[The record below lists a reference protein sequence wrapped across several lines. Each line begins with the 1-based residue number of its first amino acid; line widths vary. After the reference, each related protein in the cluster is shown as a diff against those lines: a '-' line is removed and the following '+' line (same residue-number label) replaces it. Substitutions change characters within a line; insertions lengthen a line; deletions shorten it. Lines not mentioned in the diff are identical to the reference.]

1 MIQRLISGILGGVL
15 LLTLIG
21 FGRLP
26 FTLAIGL
33 LTTLGILEYAEL
45 IRRQNL
51 RSQTAVMLSCS
62 LFLLA
67 LIHVVGSNL
76 GLTPIE
82 SVHIG
87 EQTFGLMLFVVLL
100 IVFIK
105 EISRG
110 DPEQGLL
117 NAAANLFG
125 TVYIGFMFAYILLL
139 RFLPGRDG
147 LFYVLFTVLVT
158 WANDT
163 CAYFIGV
170 NFGRHKLSPKI
181 SPKKSIEGSLGG
193 VAGGL
198 LMAEALGSY
207 FQKPAL
213 SLLVLGLLVV
223 VAGQFGDLVESIIK
237 RNAGVKDSGHFLPG
251 HGGVLDRFDSLLLA
265 APVVYYIV
273 IYFKQFFLTI

>member
-1 MIQRLISGILGGVL
+1 MIQRLISGILGGGL

-21 FGRLP
+21 LGGLP
-26 FTLAIGL
+26 FTLGIGL

-45 IRRQNL
+45 MRRQNL
-51 RSQTAVMLSCS
+51 RSETAVMLFCS
-62 LFLLA
+62 LLSLA
-67 LIHVVGSNL
+67 LVHVIGSEF
-76 GLTPIE
+76 GLDPLE

-87 EQTFGLMLFVVLL
+87 EQTLSFMLFAVLF

-105 EISRG
+105 EILSG
-110 DPEQGLL
+110 NPEHGLI

-139 RFLPGRDG
+139 RFLPGQDG

-163 CAYFIGV
+163 FAYFIGV

-181 SPKKSIEGSLGG
+181 SPKKTIEGSLGG
-193 VAGGL
+193 LGGGL
-198 LMAEALGSY
+198 IMAEALGSY
-207 FQKPAL
+207 FHKPFL
-213 SLLVLGLLVV
+213 PILLLGSLVV
-223 VAGQFGDLVESIIK
+223 VAGQFGDLVESVIK

-251 HGGVLDRFDSLLLA
+251 HGGVLDRFDSLLLS

-273 IYFKQFFLTI
+273 SYFKPFF

>member
-15 LLTLIG
+15 LLALIG
-21 FGRLP
+21 FGGLP

-33 LTTLGILEYAEL
+33 LTTLAILEYSEL
-45 IRRQNL
+45 IKRQNL
-51 RSQTAVMLSCS
+51 RSQTAVMLFCS
-62 LFLLA
+62 LLLLA
-67 LIHVVGSNL
+67 LLYVVGSKF
-76 GLTPIE
+76 GLDPLE

-87 EQTFGLMLFVVLL
+87 EQTFGLMLFAVLV

-105 EISRG
+105 EILRG

-139 RFLPGRDG
+139 RFLPDRDG

-163 CAYFIGV
+163 FAYFIGV

-193 VAGGL
+193 LGGGL

-207 FQKPAL
+207 FHKPAL
-213 SLLVLGLLVV
+213 SLLVLGFLVV
-223 VAGQFGDLVESIIK
+223 VAGQFGDLVESVIK

-273 IYFKQFFLTI
+273 IYFKPFF

>member
-1 MIQRLISGILGGVL
+1 MIQRLISGILGGGL
-15 LLTLIG
+15 LLALIG
-21 FGRLP
+21 FGGFP
-26 FTLAIGL
+26 FALAIGL
-33 LTTLGILEYAEL
+33 LTTLGVLEYAEL
-45 IRRQNL
+45 MKRQNL
-51 RSQTAVMLSCS
+51 RSQTAMMLFCS
-62 LFLLA
+62 LLLLV
-67 LIHVVGSNL
+67 LIYVVGSKF
-76 GLTPIE
+76 GLEPLE

-87 EQTFGLMLFVVLL
+87 EQTFALMLFATIVM
-100 IVFIK
+100 VFIK
-105 EISRG
+105 EILRG
-110 DPEQGLL
+110 DPEQGLV

-139 RFLPGRDG
+139 RFIPGRDG

-163 CAYFIGV
+163 FAYFIGV

-193 VAGGL
+193 LGGGL
-198 LMAEALGSY
+198 LMATVLGSY
-207 FQKPAL
+207 FQKPSL
-213 SLLVLGLLVV
+213 SMLLLGLSVV
-223 VAGQFGDLVESIIK
+223 IAGQFGDLVESIIK

-273 IYFKQFFLTI
+273 IYFKPFFLAI

>member
-1 MIQRLISGILGGVL
+1 MIKRLISGILGGGL
-15 LLTLIG
+15 LLALIG
-21 FGRLP
+21 FGGLP

-45 IRRQNL
+45 VKRQNL
-51 RSQTAVMLSCS
+51 RSQTAIMLFSS

-67 LIHVVGSNL
+67 IIYVVASKF
-76 GLTPIE
+76 GLDPLE

-87 EQTFGLMLFVVLL
+87 EQSFALILVAVLV
-100 IVFIK
+100 IIFIK
-105 EISRG
+105 EILGG
-110 DPEQGLL
+110 DPEQGLV
-117 NAAANLFG
+117 NAAVNLFG

-139 RFLPGRDG
+139 RFIPGRDG
-147 LFYVLFTVLVT
+147 LFYVLFAVLVT

-163 CAYFIGV
+163 FAYFIGV

-193 VAGGL
+193 LVGGL
-198 LMAEALGSY
+198 LMAGALGSY
-207 FQKPAL
+207 FHKPVF
-213 SLLVLGLLVV
+213 SILLLGLLTVA
-223 VAGQFGDLVESIIK
+223 AGQFKDLVESIIK

-273 IYFKQFFLTI
+273 IYFESFYLAV

>member
-1 MIQRLISGILGGVL
+1 MIQRLISGILGGGL
-15 LLTLIG
+15 LLALIG
-21 FGRLP
+21 FGGLP

-33 LTTLGILEYAEL
+33 LSALGVLEYAEL
-45 IRRQNL
+45 MKRQDL
-51 RSQTAVMLSCS
+51 RPQTAVMLFCS

-67 LIHVVGSNL
+67 LIYVVGSKF
-76 GLTPIE
+76 GLDPLE

-87 EQTFGLMLFVVLL
+87 ERTFGLMLFAVLV
-100 IVFIK
+100 IVFLK
-105 EISRG
+105 EILRG
-110 DPEQGLL
+110 DPEQGLS

-139 RFLPGRDG
+139 RFIPGKDG

-163 CAYFIGV
+163 FAYFIGV
-170 NFGRHKLSPKI
+170 NFGKHKLSPKI

-193 VAGGL
+193 LVGGL
-198 LMAEALGSY
+198 LMAEALGSF

-213 SLLVLGLLVV
+213 SLLILGLLVV
-223 VAGQFGDLVESIIK
+223 VAGQFGDLVESVIK

-265 APVVYYIV
+265 APVVYYMV
-273 IYFKQFFLTI
+273 IYFEPFF

>member
-1 MIQRLISGILGGVL
+1 MIQRLISGILGGCL

-21 FGRLP
+21 LGGLP
-26 FTLAIGL
+26 FTLGIGL
-33 LTTLGILEYAEL
+33 LTTLGVLEYAEL
-45 IRRQNL
+45 MRRQNL
-51 RSQTAVMLSCS
+51 RSQTAVMLFCS

-67 LIHVVGSNL
+67 LVHVIGSKF
-76 GLTPIE
+76 GLDPLE

-87 EQTFGLMLFVVLL
+87 EQTIGLTLFAVLF

-105 EISRG
+105 EILSG
-110 DPEQGLL
+110 NPEQGLI

-139 RFLPGRDG
+139 RFIPGQDG

-163 CAYFIGV
+163 FAYFIGV

-193 VAGGL
+193 LVGGL
-198 LMAEALGSY
+198 LMAEILGSY
-207 FQKPAL
+207 FHKPAL
-213 SLLVLGLLVV
+213 SILLLGLLVV
-223 VAGQFGDLVESIIK
+223 VAGQFGDLVESVIK

-251 HGGVLDRFDSLLLA
+251 HGGVLDRFDSLLLS

-273 IYFKQFFLTI
+273 IYFKPFF

>member
-15 LLTLIG
+15 LLALIG
-21 FGRLP
+21 FGGLP

-45 IRRQNL
+45 IKRQNL
-51 RSQTAVMLSCS
+51 RSQTAVMLFCS

-67 LIHVVGSNL
+67 LIHVVGSNF
-76 GLTPIE
+76 GLTPLE

-87 EQTFGLMLFVVLL
+87 EQTFGLMLFAVLV

-105 EISRG
+105 EILKG

-163 CAYFIGV
+163 FAYFIGV

-207 FQKPAL
+207 FHKPAL

-273 IYFKQFFLTI
+273 IYFKPFF